1 MIHSPILNAD
11 TLSRIQENLLSLLNS
26 CADFE
31 NTHIIN
37 SPRAVGDTV
46 QEILG
51 EEMCDCFPN
60 GLIKDFSDSFA
71 RRAMADVAFMDLQN
85 NYFVVDIKT
94 HNRDTDFNMP
104 NLTSVERLSRFYEDD
119 KNFFVILLAE
129 YKIIEKKIKF
139 DAVRLIPI
147 EHLMWNCLTI
157 GALGWGQIQI
167 ANARIV
173 NIDRKQTRRNWMLQ
187 LCDVMDIFY
196 PKEILKI
203 EKRIDYFAKVRAFWQ
218 NKDE

>member
-1 MIHSPILNAD
+1 MISSPLFYAT
-11 TLSRIQENLLSLLNS
+11 TLKLVQDNLLDLLNS
-26 CADFE
+26 CHDFE
-31 NTHIIN
+31 NARIIN

-51 EEMCDCFPN
+51 ERMRECFPE
-60 GLIKDFSDSFA
+60 GTIKDFSDSFA
-71 RRAMADVAFMDLQN
+71 RRAMADVAFMDFQD
-85 NYFVVDIKT
+85 NYFIVDIKT
-94 HNRDTDFNMP
+94 RNRNTDFNMP

-129 YKIIEKKIKF
+129 YKIVDEKIEF

-147 EHLMWNCLTI
+147 EHLKWDCLTI

-173 NIDRKQTRRNWMLQ
+173 NIDRTQSRKNWMLQ
-187 LCDVMDIFY
+187 LCDIMDIFY
-196 PKEILKI
+196 PKEIAKI
-203 EKRIDYFAKVRAFWQ
+203 EKRISYFAKVRAFWQ
-218 NKDE
+218 NR